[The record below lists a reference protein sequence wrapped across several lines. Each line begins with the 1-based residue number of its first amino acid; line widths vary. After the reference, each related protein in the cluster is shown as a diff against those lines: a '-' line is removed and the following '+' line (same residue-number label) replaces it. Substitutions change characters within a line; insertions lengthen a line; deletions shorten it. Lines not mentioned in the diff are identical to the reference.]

1 MGISRN
7 SHRHQTGGALGVGF
21 HAGGHDIGSTPATV
35 ELLER
40 SAVSGRPQNRGAR
53 KHRRLPQA
61 GRVLLPSVPAT
72 EPGGCYLAQPLLS
85 AELRTKYSPAFS
97 SKSFNFTADLVM
109 RQNNVTRQLGSA
121 PSTS

>member
-40 SAVSGRPQNRGAR
+40 SAVSGRPQNRGAK
-53 KHRRLPQA
+53 KHRRLLQA
-61 GRVLLPSVPAT
+61 GRALPPSVPAT
-72 EPGGCYLAQPLLS
+72 EPGGSCLARPLLS
-85 AELRTKYSPAFS
+85 AELRNKYCPTLSC
-97 SKSFNFTADLVM
+97 
-109 RQNNVTRQLGSA
+109 
-121 PSTS
+121 